1 MAGERPPARPGEG
14 LVRWV
19 SGPGLDAREVLA
31 LTPGLIFPTP
41 TLMPQELAEARAGLQ
56 AQEKELCRAQG
67 RQEELLQKLQEA
79 QEREAATAIQN
90 QALTS
95 QLEEA
100 QAARREVSDGGG
112 WGQQ

>member
-19 SGPGLDAREVLA
+19 SGPRLDAREVLA
-31 LTPGLIFPTP
+31 LTPGLILPTP
-41 TLMPQELAEARAGLQ
+41 TRMPQELAEARAGLQ
-56 AQEKELCRAQG
+56 AQETELCRAQG
-67 RQEELLQKLQEA
+67 RQEELLQRLQEA
-79 QEREAATAIQN
+79 QEREAATAVQN